1 MWKKSTLICSYQ
13 FKLLQ
18 QIVVYVYFECHICQ
32 YTVRI
37 VESAMTIA
45 KNISYVSSVKLIADE
60 RNKEVTHVYP
70 DYKKNNEIYQIHVLM
85 IALNNTSWREL
96 SL

>member
-45 KNISYVSSVKLIADE
+45 KNISYDSSVKLIADE
-60 RNKEVTHVYP
+60 RNKEVTHVYS

-85 IALNNTSWREL
+85 IALNNTSWRGL

>member
-1 MWKKSTLICSYQ
+1 MRKKSTLICSYQ

-18 QIVVYVYFECHICQ
+18 QIVVYVYFEGHICQ

-60 RNKEVTHVYP
+60 RNKEVTHVYS

-85 IALNNTSWREL
+85 IALNNTSWRGL

>member
-18 QIVVYVYFECHICQ
+18 QIGVYVYFECHICQ

-60 RNKEVTHVYP
+60 RNKEVTHVYS

>member
-1 MWKKSTLICSYQ
+1 MRKKSTLICSYQ

-60 RNKEVTHVYP
+60 RNKEVTHVYS

-85 IALNNTSWREL
+85 IALNNTSWRGL

>member
-60 RNKEVTHVYP
+60 RNKEVTHVYS

-85 IALNNTSWREL
+85 IALNNTSWRGL